1 MTRSSLDRQRH
12 GTGLF
17 GEGRLWLFLV
27 SLSLILSGVFAL
39 YLAATRQFLPHDVH
53 FLGLTAEQ
61 LCAVHGCRIV
71 HFMIHDRIAFGGTLV
86 AIGLLYGWLT
96 AGPLRQRQAWAWWLL
111 LGSGLTGFGS
121 FFAYLGYGYLDS
133 WHGLATLGLL
143 PTFILGLARAHSVC
157 PKKVSGT
164 ALHKKGVW
172 NFQALRT
179 PAFIGAAEFQTPFF
193 CAGSCRWGKV
203 PDTFFGPEGRR
214 CLLRARVRAPWRSAA
229 GLGRLFLLATAA
241 GMVAGGLVI
250 MIVRMTCV
258 FVPQDLAFMGL
269 GADELRAFNPRL
281 VPLIAHDRAG
291 FGGGACCC
299 GIAVFF
305 CVWCGQSSASLWSTL
320 ASVGLAGFGTAIGAH
335 PAVGYEDAVH
345 LAPAVLGAVAYS
357 LGLILSFK
365 PMFWGT
371 ERGMREARHAA
382 NAYAQGHVPTGRH
395 SLRRWPTCLRPEV
408 SAELT
413 NALPVWLPRVD

>member
-1 MTRSSLDRQRH
+1 M
-12 GTGLF
+12 
-17 GEGRLWLFLV
+17 
-27 SLSLILSGVFAL
+27 FAL
-39 YLAATRQFLPHDVH
+39 YLAATRQFLPHDVR

-111 LGSGLTGFGS
+111 LGSGLAGFGS

-164 ALHKKGVW
+164 ALHKKKC
-172 NFQALRT
+172 LELS
-179 PAFIGAAEFQTPFF
+179 GAQD
-193 CAGSCRWGKV
+193 SSIYWSRRV
-203 PDTFFGPEGRR
+203 PDTFFCAGVPDMFFGPEGWR
-214 CLLRARVRAPWRSAA
+214 CLLRSRVWASWRSPA

-250 MIVRMTCV
+250 MIVGMTCV

-305 CVWCGQSSASLWSTL
+305 CVWCGQPSAGLWSTL
-320 ASVGLAGFGTAIGAH
+320 ALVGLAGFGAAIGAH

-345 LAPAVLGAVAYS
+345 LAPAVLGAVTYS

-365 PMFWGT
+365 SMFWGT

-382 NAYAQGHVPTGRH
+382 NAYAQGHVPTRRR
-395 SLRRWPTCLRPEV
+395 SLRRWLTCLHPEV

-413 NALPVWLPRVD
+413 SALPVWLPRVDSG